1 MISTLHIKNIGIIDD
16 LSIDLN
22 EGLNVLTGETGAG
35 KTLIIDSLGIISGGR
50 FSKEMIR
57 KGETNSFVEICMY
70 EPENENSID
79 GNIIVSRE
87 INSNGKNMCKINGR
101 MVTVNEL
108 KNFMSKFI
116 EIHGQNDNQSL
127 LDNKFH
133 LKYLDGFIGNK
144 INDIKK
150 QYKEKYEKYLEI
162 KQELKNNYGDEKE
175 RERKLDLLRY
185 QFNEIEE
192 ANLKVNEEDNLEEK
206 RKLMLNSE
214 KISKN
219 LNEADIA
226 IGENSIDSI
235 NVAIRA
241 LEKIENIDKKYEDI
255 SSNLKN
261 IYYELQE
268 ISRDISEHKE
278 DVYFDEQERNEVEE
292 RLDLIYNL
300 KRKYGNDVQEILNYK
315 DEIEAEINHIENLD
329 EYNNK
334 LKKELKHLK
343 QEMTTLAE
351 KIHELRNEYGKVL
364 SININKV
371 LEDLEMKNANINIH
385 VDYNEEEFFE
395 NGKDI
400 VEFYIATNLG
410 EDEKQLAKIASG
422 GEMSRIMLAIKK
434 VLADTDKMPVLIFD
448 EIDTGISG
456 KAAGAVAEK
465 LNGISKNHQVL
476 CISHLPSIAAIA
488 DYNYFISKRVINE
501 RTNTN
506 IRLLNEE
513 ETLEE
518 IARISSG
525 EINEATIQ
533 YAMQLRNKKVS

>member
-133 LKYLDGFIGNK
+133 LKYLDGFIGDK
-144 INDIKK
+144 IIDIKK

-235 NVAIRA
+235 NTAIRA

-315 DEIEAEINHIENLD
+315 NEIEAEINHIENLD

-334 LKKELKHLK
+334 LKKELKQLK
-343 QEMTTLAE
+343 EEMTKLAE
-351 KIHELRNEYGKVL
+351 KMHELRNEYGKVL

-385 VDYNEEEFFE
+385 VDYNEEDFFE

-400 VEFYIATNLG
+400 VEFYITTNLG

-501 RTNTN
+501 RTNTD
-506 IRLLNEE
+506 IKLLNEK